1 MQYSRPADFE
11 YLVLWNKP
19 EITPLSNQS
28 WLPAQNFDN
37 PNAVID
43 YWKRRQDIA
52 APNFLLG
59 GIMLKITTAAIH
71 NTIIIILLCVKDI
84 CNAIFSL
91 FSRA

>member
-19 EITPLSNQS
+19 ETTPLSNQS

-59 GIMLKITTAAIH
+59 GTPKMRNAMGVFPLKH
-71 NTIIIILLCVKDI
+71 CSH
-84 CNAIFSL
+84 FS
-91 FSRA
+91 